1 MHGGTVAEKEF
12 YAKAVSSC
20 WTTCCVN
27 VFVIWLV
34 IVLFNSMAGLVG
46 GMVTCSRRVA
56 TCPLGF
62 LTSITLPLWWS
73 IASLPLFAL
82 AYLLKFFAIR
92 KTKTGVAITVFVM
105 DFYNSFLM
113 TGWMAVVFL
122 YCADLMFLDK
132 IPEIPL
138 LLFSCSV
145 ATSPFLYMAKNEPLD
160 NYGTTIEITLIL
172 IGSML
177 TVILLYFGYPL
188 IYPLIILCTLMLIK
202 TFSLTV
208 ACFLSKIERQPE
220 Y

>member
-1 MHGGTVAEKEF
+1 MLRLFQAVGQL
-12 YAKAVSSC
+12 AVSMF
-20 WTTCCVN
+20 
-27 VFVIWLV
+27 FVIWLV

-46 GMVTCSRRVA
+46 GVWLLVLGEWRLVL
-56 TCPLGF
+56 LGF

-82 AYLLKFFAIR
+82 AYLLKFFANR

-160 NYGTTIEITLIL
+160 NYGTTIAITLIL